1 MEEFKNICQRMDYLF
16 AMFEVCNKKV
26 SLPVLEEES
35 GKMGNFTN
43 AIFIESI

>member
-1 MEEFKNICQRMDYLF
+1 MKEFKNICRRI
-16 AMFEVCNKKV
+16 AMFEVANKKV

-35 GKMGNFTN
+35 GKMNNFTN